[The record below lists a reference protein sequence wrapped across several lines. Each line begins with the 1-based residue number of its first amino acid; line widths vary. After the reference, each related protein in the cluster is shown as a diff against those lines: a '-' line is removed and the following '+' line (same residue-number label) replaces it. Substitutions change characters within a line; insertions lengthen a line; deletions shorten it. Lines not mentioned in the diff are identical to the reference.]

1 MSGIRGRLGIV
12 RRSLRQHALSTAV
25 TALSLALASGL
36 VMAVFQIEHQARL
49 AFTGG
54 ASGFD
59 AILGARGSPLQLVL
73 NTVYHLESSPGNV
86 PWSMYEELRDD
97 PRVELAVPY
106 VLGDSYR
113 GFRIVGTTPDYA
125 GLYAA
130 RLQQGEYWQAP
141 LQAVVGAAVARETG
155 LGLGDS
161 FSGAHGLAGG
171 AAHADHAPYRVVG
184 LLAPSGTVL
193 DRLILTSLESVWAL
207 HGAPAA
213 ALPGAARE
221 DHHDHDHDHDEGR
234 DHTHGGH
241 PDSAAPGPRRQ
252 EQQDPAER
260 EITALLLRYATPMAA
275 ISLPREVNA
284 QSQLQAAAPA
294 FELARLLQLVGLGL
308 EGLRA
313 FAAVLILSAGFAVFV
328 ALYGALE
335 ARQYDFAL
343 LRCLGATRGQLLR
356 SLCLE
361 GLLLTAL
368 GALLGTLLGY
378 AAMAALGQW
387 LAHSRGLLLDP
398 WVWPPQQSWLLL
410 GLLAVGLLAS
420 ALPAWRAY
428 RSDVARILA
437 QE

>member
-1 MSGIRGRLGIV
+1 MTW
-12 RRSLRQHALSTAV
+12 LR
-25 TALSLALASGL
+25 LALANLWLSPLTSAVNVVLMGLGTASIVLVLLAGAQLSGTLSRDARGIDL
-36 VMAVFQIEHQARL
+36 V
-49 AFTGG
+49 
-54 ASGFD
+54 
-59 AILGARGSPLQLVL
+59 LGATGSPVQLVL
-73 NTVYHLESSPGNV
+73 AAVYHADVPPGNI
-86 PWSMYEELRDD
+86 PQPAAERWARD
-97 PRVELAVPY
+97 PRVHTAIPLS
-106 VLGDSYR
+106 LGDSYR
-113 GFRIVGTTPDYA
+113 SFRIVGTTRGYPR
-125 GLYAA
+125 LYGADLA
-130 RLQQGEYWQAP
+130 TGRFWERP
-141 LQAVVGAAVARETG
+141 MEAVVGAAAAKSAGLEVGAR
-155 LGLGDS
+155 
-161 FSGAHGLAGG
+161 FAGAHGLAEGG
-171 AAHADHAPYRVVG
+171 HTHATRPYRVVG
-184 LLAPSGTVL
+184 VLAATGTVI